1 MKKLILVT
9 ISVILC
15 LHLSLS
21 AQSKDFQSLYDNYS
35 KTEGYSS
42 VSLGK
47 KMLQA
52 IAQKNGSD
60 ANLAKLVDGISSIT
74 IISSKLEDDSLVNDF
89 HSYVTNPHF
98 SKMGERSDNGESSEF
113 YLAESGKSS
122 STFVM
127 LSVTKTKT
135 TIVRIVGYFN
145 VKDISKL
152 SEIVK

>member
-21 AQSKDFQSLYDNYS
+21 AQSKDFQSLYDKYS

-89 HSYVTNPHF
+89 HSYVINPIF
-98 SKMGERSDNGESSEF
+98 SKMGERSDNGESSEIGR
-113 YLAESGKSS
+113 AH
-122 STFVM
+122 V
-127 LSVTKTKT
+127 
-135 TIVRIVGYFN
+135 
-145 VKDISKL
+145 
-152 SEIVK
+152 

>member
-1 MKKLILVT
+1 MKKLILIT
-9 ISVILC
+9 IAVCLC
-15 LHLSLS
+15 LTLS
-21 AQSKDFQSLYDNYS
+21 AQRMDFQSLYDKYS

-74 IISSKLEDDSLVNDF
+74 IISSKLEDKALVDDF
-89 HSYVTNPHF
+89 HSYATDPGF

-113 YLAESGKSS
+113 YLAESGKSPA
-122 STFVM
+122 TFVM
-127 LSVTKTKT
+127 ISVTSPKT